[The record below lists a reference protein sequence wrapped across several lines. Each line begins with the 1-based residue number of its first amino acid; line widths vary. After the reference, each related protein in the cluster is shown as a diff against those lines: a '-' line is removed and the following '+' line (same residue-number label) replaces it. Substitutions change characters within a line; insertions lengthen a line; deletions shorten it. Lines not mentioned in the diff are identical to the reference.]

1 MSFPQH
7 FWNLSNHSVKK
18 SWPDTQRAAAEAWAG
33 HSRPLILED
42 VPFPQIDPEM
52 DSKRVGELAQ
62 EFVSNLEARGCRQ
75 GEPILVQGEFTF
87 VVAIVPLLQLIGL
100 VPLCAT
106 SLRMGCE
113 VLEPDG
119 TVTKAY
125 RFEFATFREYISY
138 PIDPVS

>member
-1 MSFPQH
+1 
-7 FWNLSNHSVKK
+7 
-18 SWPDTQRAAAEAWAG
+18 
-33 HSRPLILED
+33 
-42 VPFPQIDPEM
+42 M
-52 DSKRVGELAQ
+52 DSKWVGELAR
-62 EFVSNLEARGCRQ
+62 EFVTNLQQKGCRR

-87 VVAIVPLLQLIGL
+87 VVAIVPLLQQIGL

-106 SLRMGCE
+106 SRRMGRE

-138 PIDPVS
+138 PIDPGF